1 MKPAAEAVQRFAAD
15 LDSLTAEGER
25 VAVAVSGGPD
35 SLALLLLA
43 AAARPRLVDAA
54 TVDHGL
60 REGSRAEAEMV
71 AELCATLGVHH
82 DILTADWIVPPTA
95 NIQAEAR
102 TMRYRLLAG
111 WAEQRG
117 IPALATAHHADDQA
131 ETLLMR
137 LARGAGVRGL
147 GGVRTRRKLTEQLML
162 VRPLLAWR
170 KSELVAIVEAAGLKA
185 IDDPGNRDPRHD
197 RSRIRQVLEQ
207 ADWADPARLAASAAA
222 LRDADEALDW
232 ALAPLVEA
240 RIRRDE
246 AALVIEPFDLP
257 RELKRRLL
265 AAAFGELGVAAPRGP
280 ELIRAMDSLEAGQT
294 VTLSGLKLDG
304 GETWRLSPAPPRRG

>member
-197 RSRIRQVLEQ
+197 RSRIRQVLER

-232 ALAPLVEA
+232 ALAPLVEG